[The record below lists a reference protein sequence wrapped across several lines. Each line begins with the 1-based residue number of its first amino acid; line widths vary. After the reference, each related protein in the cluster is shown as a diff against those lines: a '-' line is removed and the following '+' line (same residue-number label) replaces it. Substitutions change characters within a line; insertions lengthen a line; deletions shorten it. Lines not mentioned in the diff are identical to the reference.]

1 MILLDTNAA
10 TWAVIKHSR
19 LSRAA
24 ARAIEKAAPTGAL
37 WISAITL
44 YELSV
49 MLVSGEIRGT
59 GRLGAD
65 LDRIVASL
73 PAGVL
78 EITSEIAS
86 LAASF
91 PKDFPS
97 DPMDRII
104 TATARTFDMPLVT
117 SDRRIQDSG
126 LVETI
131 W

>member
-10 TWAVIKHSR
+10 TWAVMQPGR

-24 ARAIEKAAPTGAL
+24 ARAIEKAAPAGAL
-37 WISAITL
+37 WIAGVSL

-49 MLVSGEIRGT
+49 MLARGEIRGT
-59 GRLGAD
+59 GRLGPD
-65 LDRIVASL
+65 LDRMLASL

-78 EITSEIAS
+78 DITSEIATI
-86 LAASF
+86 AASF
-91 PKDFPS
+91 PADFPG

-104 TATARTFDMPLVT
+104 SATARAFDAPLIT
-117 SDRRIQDSG
+117 SDRRIRGSG